1 MSFIRAKES
10 PAHGEAGWLPEMIP
24 ACCPWFLAGAPHD
37 SHAIHSPKGVAATV
51 LALHHC
57 AIANVDWF
65 PSAAD
70 MSPHGVART
79 GLHQLLSRSL
89 CPCGY
94 LRAALSDHLL
104 ARLRILSCCR
114 LLCPALLVRYAGQQ
128 QQTLYRGASGRERAP
143 ITSTFSTADPVY
155 RNRIGQ

>member
-1 MSFIRAKES
+1 MALMCSYLSPLGSHCCASQQLPQKKAPPIRC
-10 PAHGEAGWLPEMIP
+10 EAGWLPEMIP
-24 ACCPWFLAGAPHD
+24 ACCSWFLAGVSHD
-37 SHAIHSPKGVAATV
+37 SHAIHSLKGVAAPV

-65 PSAAD
+65 PAAAD
-70 MSPHGVART
+70 MSPLGVART

-104 ARLRILSCCR
+104 SRLRILYLR
-114 LLCPALLVRYAGQQ
+114 LG
-128 QQTLYRGASGRERAP
+128 GG
-143 ITSTFSTADPVY
+143 
-155 RNRIGQ
+155 